1 MRGAIGPA
9 DARAVLAA
17 DSSTLVQLLR
27 AIETLEQEPQERTVR
42 VGVSSSA
49 TVDLLGVYLRRHG
62 LLAAT
67 GIEVVPGTF
76 DDPIGDIERFR
87 DAGIGH
93 VVLLPF
99 FDGLLP
105 AFEDRLATLAPGAV
119 DALEERLRSRYR
131 LTLEQA
137 REMDTVFLGTF
148 HRLGTP
154 ADIGGRDV
162 VATVL
167 ERFNAVLREE
177 AAAFANVRLVD
188 TEDVVRT
195 VGRTAAFD
203 ARFYFRSRAPYT
215 GAFLDELA
223 RRVTAG
229 ARGFGAHFHKVLVL
243 DCDNTLWG
251 GVVGE
256 DSATGIQLG
265 AC

>member
-93 VVLLPF
+93 VVLLPSST
-99 FDGLLP
+99 
-105 AFEDRLATLAPGAV
+105 ACCR
-119 DALEERLRSRYR
+119 RSRTGWR
-131 LTLEQA
+131 PS
-137 REMDTVFLGTF
+137 R
-148 HRLGTP
+148 P
-154 ADIGGRDV
+154 
-162 VATVL
+162 
-167 ERFNAVLREE
+167 
-177 AAAFANVRLVD
+177 VRSMPWKS
-188 TEDVVRT
+188 
-195 VGRTAAFD
+195 GC
-203 ARFYFRSRAPYT
+203 
-215 GAFLDELA
+215 
-223 RRVTAG
+223 
-229 ARGFGAHFHKVLVL
+229 ARG
-243 DCDNTLWG
+243 
-251 GVVGE
+251 
-256 DSATGIQLG
+256 TG
-265 AC
+265 